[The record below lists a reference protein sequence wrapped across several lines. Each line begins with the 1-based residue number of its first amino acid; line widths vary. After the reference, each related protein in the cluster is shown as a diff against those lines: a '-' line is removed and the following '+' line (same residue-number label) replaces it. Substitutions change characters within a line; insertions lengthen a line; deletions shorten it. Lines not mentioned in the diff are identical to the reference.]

1 MALEAAADTVVLGVR
16 VGNGLGGGLLLRS
29 RVKPAPASGPWGHNC
44 FCTCIILST
53 LQPPG
58 PALIWKHLPE
68 HLFSSS
74 INTLPKEGQLAK
86 YYI

>member
-1 MALEAAADTVVLGVR
+1 METEALEATADTGVPGAG
-16 VGNGLGGGLLLRS
+16 VGVGVGGGACPG
-29 RVKPAPASGPWGHNC
+29 VTAV
-44 FCTCIILST
+44 CTCVILST

-58 PALIWKHLPE
+58 PALIQKHLPE